1 MSVERAEMKYAMLKL
16 VHSGR
21 TLHEAKALMKAVA
34 VGLTGEY
41 AKQRD
46 IIDLLALEG
55 TLHKITG
62 TRAAKV
68 EIFKL
73 KMGPRKPLPA
83 PVEEVLSS
91 FVTPF
96 RGKVPISWRRDGNL
110 VRRGP
115 PNRPKPG
122 SSRGKIG
129 RTRVRG
135 VKKVLSDL
143 SEMIKAIQE
152 LEAYDTKKRKSG
164 DLNKFAK
171 AIVMKAT
178 TNIN

>member
-1 MSVERAEMKYAMLKL
+1 MRMKPPKNRALSPAVGRAIDRKFGRTRAESVRLFL
-16 VHSGR
+16 R
-21 TLHEAKALMKAVA
+21 
-34 VGLTGEY
+34 Y

-46 IIDLLALEG
+46 IIDLLVLEG
-55 TLHKITG
+55 TLHKLTG
-62 TRAAKV
+62 TRAAKTDLW
-68 EIFKL
+68 KL
-73 KMGPRKPLPA
+73 KMQPRKPLRA
-83 PVEEVLSS
+83 PVKEVLSS
-91 FVTPF
+91 FITPY

-110 VRRGP
+110 IRRGP

-129 RTRVRG
+129 QTKVRG

-164 DLNKFAK
+164 NLNKFAK
-171 AIVMKAT
+171 AVVMKAT